1 MRKNLNKNE
10 VKKKDQVARISISLS
25 PTLLDQF
32 DKSMNNAG
40 FSDRSKAIQKALY
53 EFINNNEWEQKEVQ
67 EGAGALVVLYDNHL
81 FGNDRESI
89 KSQHEYNDIIV
100 TTTHLHLDHD
110 NCLETIILR
119 GKIRRMKSFMK
130 VISENRG
137 IKSIKM
143 HYVGIK

>member
-1 MRKNLNKNE
+1 
-10 VKKKDQVARISISLS
+10 
-25 PTLLDQF
+25 
-32 DKSMNNAG
+32 MNNAG

-53 EFINNNEWEQKEVQ
+53 EFINNNEWEQKGVQ

-81 FGNDRESI
+81 FGNDRDSI